1 MRVPTTMMRSDL
13 IVSPSPHVHS
23 GSSIASIYHNIL
35 LALLPATLVGFSVYG
50 VSAIQVVCASVASA
64 MLAEALFQ
72 LMLRR
77 PVTVA
82 DGSAAVSG
90 LLLGLILPAGTPLY
104 VVVVANFLGIIVGKQ
119 FFGGLGANPLNPV
132 LVGWAAVRITKTWAG
147 FLDFDLMLIN
157 HDTGFSMAYPLA
169 VLKAKGAAALQDVQL
184 IDLLLGKQSGGI
196 GASAIIWLFL
206 GGFYLLVRGMV
217 PWEIPLGFF
226 VGMILTGGI
235 FWVASPTSYASP
247 VFHIL
252 TGNAV
257 IGAFFLLTDTGS
269 SPTNRWAMLLYGF
282 IGGAITIVLRVWS
295 TYPDGVVFAGLLAS
309 LFAPLLDKL
318 RKRQEVP
325 PSRPLKFL

>member
-1 MRVPTTMMRSDL
+1 MRVHTSMIGSDL

-23 GSSIASIYHNIL
+23 GSSISSIYHNTL
-35 LALLPATLVGFSVYG
+35 LALLPATLAGLSIYG
-50 VSAIQVVCASVASA
+50 ISALQVVCASVASA

-77 PVTVA
+77 PVTVP

-119 FFGGLGANPLNPV
+119 FFGGLGSNPLNPV

-157 HDTGFSMAYPLA
+157 YDTGFSMAYPLA
-169 VLKAKGAAALQDVQL
+169 VLKAKGAAGLEGVQL
-184 IDLLLGKQSGGI
+184 MDLLLGRQSGGI
-196 GASAIIWLFL
+196 GASATIWLFL
-206 GGFYLLVRGMV
+206 GGLYLVLRGMA
-217 PWEIPLGFF
+217 PWQIPLGFF
-226 VGMILTGGI
+226 VGMIVTGGI
-235 FWVASPTSYASP
+235 FWAADPASYASP
-247 VFHIL
+247 AFHIL

-257 IGAFFLLTDTGS
+257 IGAFFLLTDPGS
-269 SPTNRWAMLLYGF
+269 SPANRWAMLIYGLAA
-282 IGGAITIVLRVWS
+282 GVLTIVLRAWS
-295 TYPDGVVFAGLLAS
+295 AYPDGVVFAGLLAS

-318 RKRQEVP
+318 RKKQEVP
-325 PSRPLKFL
+325 PSRPLEFL